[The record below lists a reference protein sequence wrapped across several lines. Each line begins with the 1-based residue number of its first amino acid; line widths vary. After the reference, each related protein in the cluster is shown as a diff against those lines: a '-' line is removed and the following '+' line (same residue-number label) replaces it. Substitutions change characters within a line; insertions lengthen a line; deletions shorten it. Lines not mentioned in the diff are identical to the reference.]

1 MFIRNQASNVRRIE
15 NEAKNRDKSVNT
27 IPFDIELLQLA
38 NSMSAKDIIAHVK
51 DILLI
56 ELRSEN
62 NSKEE
67 K

>member
-1 MFIRNQASNVRRIE
+1 MFIRNQASNTHRIE
-15 NEAKNRDKSVNT
+15 NEAKNRVNT

-38 NSMSAKDIIAHVK
+38 DLMSANDIIAHVK

-56 ELRSEN
+56 ELRSED